1 MGPIR
6 VRYGSIRV
14 QFWIFGVKYPV
25 PFTYLQILVQILVIF
40 MFGRNQKVLSLKIMT
55 EKLKERN
62 CIESKEKMLWK
73 MYSYVFKVL

>member
-25 PFTYLQILVQILVIF
+25 PFTYLQILVQVQVGSLRIRSGLDNPFKLLINFKIYYIL
-40 MFGRNQKVLSLKIMT
+40 
-55 EKLKERN
+55 
-62 CIESKEKMLWK
+62 
-73 MYSYVFKVL
+73 